1 MSEVSSMPLADS
13 DSMDTQKH
21 SGKPEEIRWEE
32 VATTI
37 GIIPAQ
43 IIVGRLRSEGIP
55 ARAWQQ
61 SAGQAIGLT
70 VGPMGTAHVVVPE
83 EFLDIAL
90 EILENVDE
98 LPYEEEDWGIDE
110 ESEIED

>member
-1 MSEVSSMPLADS
+1 MLLSDDDS
-13 DSMDTQKH
+13 KNANKN
-21 SGKPEEIRWEE
+21 SGKPQEIKWEE

-37 GIIPAQ
+37 GITPAQ

-83 EFLDIAL
+83 EFVDIAL
-90 EILENVDE
+90 EILENVDD
-98 LPYEEEDWGIDE
+98 LPFEDEESGIDE
-110 ESEIED
+110 EWELED